1 MNKIILNKLWQEGKM
16 KKVLFLNLITV
27 LLLVFFSTG
36 FSQQRSLDE
45 PAIKLKGASLLD
57 PSRLK
62 MYQSYSFSYFS
73 SGKQSGT
80 FGLYT
85 NTLEYKISE
94 PLLVRVGL
102 GYLHQPFS
110 MLNRG
115 SQDLKGVILP
125 NFQLFYQ
132 PSKSFSLRIN
142 YSSMPGWLE
151 YGYR

>member
-1 MNKIILNKLWQEGKM
+1 M
-16 KKVLFLNLITV
+16 KKVLIIS
-27 LLLVFFSTG
+27 LVVIVMLFSTG
-36 FSQQRSLDE
+36 FTQERSSTE
-45 PAIKLKGASLLD
+45 SSIKLKGAGLLD
-57 PSRLK
+57 PSRMKL
-62 MYQSYSFSYFS
+62 YQSYSFSYFS

-102 GYLHQPFS
+102 GYLHQPLS

-132 PSKSFSLRIN
+132 PSKNFSLRIN

>member
-1 MNKIILNKLWQEGKM
+1 M
-16 KKVLFLNLITV
+16 KKVLIIS
-27 LLLVFFSTG
+27 LVVIVMLFSTG
-36 FSQQRSLDE
+36 FTQERSSTE
-45 PAIKLKGASLLD
+45 PSIKLKGTSLLD

-73 SGKQSGT
+73 SGKQGGT

-102 GYLHQPFS
+102 GCLHQPLS
-110 MLNRG
+110 MFNRG

-132 PSKSFSLRIN
+132 PSKNFSLRIN